1 MFYIALS
8 FLVGVLWIKF
18 KVISISLILTLLLLI
33 MIKRLNIII
42 LSLMFISAISSF
54 FLISS
59 YNQTEIKNLN
69 SLYSE
74 PFIDDFVS
82 FKSFTPKSTYYTG
95 ILNYKNKDYRYF
107 YKALKSNLKQ
117 DLTHKSC
124 RVKGEFKFDKEFLLL
139 NISTVQFK
147 SCQENSIFTPIYHH
161 QNYITKIIHKSG
173 VTHPERILALIT
185 GDTSLIDEYYKS
197 NIRDIGIYHLLA
209 ISGTHVGT
217 IIVLVYQLLV
227 RLNIPLVLIKGVT
240 ILLLLIYA
248 VYTGFVPSAMRA
260 ISIAIIILMLPIHFR
275 KSSIHV
281 LSFIFVLMIVL
292 NPQFINHIG
301 FQFSFLISLF
311 IILTKP
317 YISGFKP
324 LKCLFIISFLAQLGS
339 IVINTYHFNQFQWIG
354 LLSNFIFVPFYSLI
368 LFPSVII
375 YFILIHIFQHSFLLN
390 TYINILFKIHDWIVH
405 LFLNLNHFKWYIPKL
420 NQYSLL
426 ILIILTLIFLYILV
440 YRGIVTS
447 VISFLIV
454 LIIFTHLIGPHYAE
468 LTLFDVG
475 QGDSILFKTKSNKN
489 VLIDTGGKRNEN
501 VSFKHNNIAKYKIL
515 PSIKKKGI
523 TTINYLVITH
533 PHADHMGELIYFL
546 NNINVN
552 NLVLNIESFPLELLK
567 EVTTKCK
574 EKEIKIIDV
583 NQVKKIEIDNS
594 KISFLNSFIPLSDD
608 KNEHSIVTLI
618 QYNDINILLMG
629 DATVNNEDILMKRY
643 NLPKIDILKVG
654 HHGSRTSSS
663 ELFIKDIEPK
673 ISLISSGKNNKY
685 HLPNLDV
692 IQRLKYYGSKVFD
705 TQDNGE
711 LTINLDEEVYIVYR
725 DILNQKSLARESI
738 S

>member
-209 ISGTHVGT
+209 ISG
-217 IIVLVYQLLV
+217 L
-227 RLNIPLVLIKGVT
+227 
-240 ILLLLIYA
+240 
-248 VYTGFVPSAMRA
+248 
-260 ISIAIIILMLPIHFR
+260 
-275 KSSIHV
+275 
-281 LSFIFVLMIVL
+281 
-292 NPQFINHIG
+292 
-301 FQFSFLISLF
+301 
-311 IILTKP
+311 
-317 YISGFKP
+317 KP

-354 LLSNFIFVPFYSLI
+354 LLSNLIFVPFYSFI

-447 VISFLIV
+447 VLSFLIV

-552 NLVLNIESFPLELLK
+552 NLVLNIESFPLEILK
-567 EVTTKCK
+567 QVTTKCK
-574 EKEIKIIDV
+574 EKKIKIIDV

-618 QYNDINILLMG
+618 QYNGINILLMG

-692 IQRLKYYGSKVFD
+692 IQRLNYYGSKVFD

-711 LTINLDEEVYIVYR
+711 LTINLDEQDYIVYR
-725 DILNQKSLARESI
+725 DNLKQKSLARESV

>member
-59 YNQTEIKNLN
+59 YNLTEIKNLN

-147 SCQENSIFTPIYHH
+147 SCQENSI
-161 QNYITKIIHKSG
+161 
-173 VTHPERILALIT
+173 L
-185 GDTSLIDEYYKS
+185 
-197 NIRDIGIYHLLA
+197 DIGIYHLLA

-311 IILTKP
+311 IILTKS
-317 YISGFKP
+317 YISGLKP

-354 LLSNFIFVPFYSLI
+354 LLSNFIFVPFYSFI

-447 VISFLIV
+447 VLSFLIV

-552 NLVLNIESFPLELLK
+552 NLVLNIEIFPLELLK

-663 ELFIKDIEPK
+663 ELFIKDIEP
-673 ISLISSGKNNKY
+673 
-685 HLPNLDV
+685 
-692 IQRLKYYGSKVFD
+692 
-705 TQDNGE
+705 
-711 LTINLDEEVYIVYR
+711 
-725 DILNQKSLARESI
+725 
-738 S
+738 

>member
-1 MFYIALS
+1 
-8 FLVGVLWIKF
+8 
-18 KVISISLILTLLLLI
+18 
-33 MIKRLNIII
+33 
-42 LSLMFISAISSF
+42 MFISAISSF

-59 YNQTEIKNLN
+59 YNQTEIKNIN
-69 SLYSE
+69 SLYNE
-74 PFIDDFVS
+74 PFIDDFVT

-107 YKALKSNLKQ
+107 YKILKSNFKQ

-124 RVKGEFKFDKEFLLL
+124 RVKGEFKFEKELSLL

-147 SCQENSIFTPIYHH
+147 SCQENNIFTPIYHH

-197 NIRDIGIYHLLA
+197 NIKDIGIYHLLA
-209 ISGTHVGT
+209 ISGT

-281 LSFIFVLMIVL
+281 LSFIFVLMILL

-311 IILTKP
+311 IILAKP
-317 YISGFKP
+317 YISALKP

-354 LLSNFIFVPFYSLI
+354 LLSNFIFVPFYSFI

-375 YFILIHIFQHSFLLN
+375 YFILIHFFQHSFLLN
-390 TYINILFKIHDWIVH
+390 TYINMLFKIHDWLVQ
-405 LFLNLNHFKWYIPKL
+405 LFLNLNHLKWYIPKL

-440 YRGIVTS
+440 YRGFVTS
-447 VISFLIV
+447 VLSFLIV
-454 LIIFTHLIGPHYAE
+454 LIIFTHLIRPHYAE

-475 QGDSILFKTKSNKN
+475 QGDSILFKTKSNKS

-574 EKEIKIIDV
+574 EKKINILDV
-583 NQVKKIEIDNS
+583 NQVKKIDIDNS

-618 QYNDINILLMG
+618 EYNGINILLMG

-663 ELFIKDIEPK
+663 KLFIKDIEPK

-725 DILNQKSLARESI
+725 DNLNQKSLARESV